1 MGADAG
7 AVAAKDHGIERS
19 PHWGT
24 ERAKFLKTSPYCA
37 ACKAPTGW
45 KKLLH
50 SGKTLLGLKPVQVH
64 HQIPF
69 HLCVNLGR
77 PDLELDHRN
86 LISLCEAGEAH
97 HLVLGH
103 LNDFKSYN
111 PHIAE
116 HAKHFCGKTKAEIVA
131 DERWQ
136 KISKER
142 PKPLDHMTE
151 EDKKALL
158 SLMNSKFPKVS

>member
-7 AVAAKDHGIERS
+7 TVAAKDHGVDRS
-19 PHWGT
+19 SKWNGVRKT
-24 ERAKFLKTSPYCA
+24 FLKTSPYCA
-37 ACKAPTGW
+37 ACKAPRGW

-50 SGKTLLGLKPVQVH
+50 HGKALIGLKPVQVH

-77 PDLELDHRN
+77 PDLELDLRN
-86 LISLCEAGEAH
+86 LISLCEAGEGH

-111 PHIAE
+111 PHILE
-116 HAKHFCGKTKAEIVA
+116 HAKHFQGKTKAEIVA
-131 DERWQ
+131 DERWK
-136 KISKER
+136 KISHER
-142 PKPLDHMTE
+142 PQPLDKMSE

-158 SLMNSKFPKVS
+158 ALMDSKFPLKP